1 MGEKGKGIWYILRM
15 STDGLVLQSTQDDEE
30 NSDHQHEDDLDPSD
44 DELMKTIQSKA
55 NDRGTTSSIKLQ
67 IIYWYSFS

>member
-1 MGEKGKGIWYILRM
+1 M

-44 DELMKTIQSKA
+44 D
-55 NDRGTTSSIKLQ
+55 
-67 IIYWYSFS
+67 